1 MSYCR
6 IGEDSDVYVWSD
18 GDRYHVTL
26 DRRKDTVSYSTE
38 ALVDLKFLLVMI
50 EGSGWRI
57 PAEVFER
64 IDGEIAHMAIKNAE
78 PIT

>member
-1 MSYCR
+1 MAYCR

-18 GDRYHVTL
+18 GDRYHVTIL
-26 DRRKDTVSYSTE
+26 NGVSFSTDV
-38 ALVDLKFLLVMI
+38 LTSLRFLLSMC
-50 EGSGWRI
+50 EHYEWKI

-78 PIT
+78 PIE